1 MAKGSNFLKAVV
13 GIGAA
18 AAAVLLT
25 RKDSREKLKNEYDK
39 YKENPE
45 SYKQNAKDLASQI
58 ASNAASQIA
67 SNASETF
74 NEVKENP
81 KEYAEKVKQD
91 PKGFVKEQKE
101 RFSNGNQ
108 DASAPTLDD
117 AKQSDEPRHNI
128 RIVTDED
135 LKNNENKSSDNDTK

>member
-1 MAKGSNFLKAVV
+1 MAKSGNLLRAVV

-25 RKDSREKLKNEYDK
+25 RKDSRDKLKNEYDK

-58 ASNAASQIA
+58 ASNASQ
-67 SNASETF
+67 TF
-74 NEVKENP
+74 NEVKQDP
-81 KEYAEKVKQD
+81 KGYADKVKQD
-91 PKGFVKEQKE
+91 PKAFVQEQKE
-101 RFSNGNQ
+101 RFSNNNQ
-108 DASAPTLDD
+108 DAAAPTLDD
-117 AKQSDEPRHNI
+117 AKQSDEPQHNI

-135 LKNNENKSSDNDTK
+135 LKQNGNESSNQNQSNKDNK

>member
-13 GIGAA
+13 GIGAAA

-45 SYKQNAKDLASQI
+45 SYKQNAKDL
-58 ASNAASQIA
+58 ASQIA

>member
-58 ASNAASQIA
+58 ASNG
-67 SNASETF
+67 SETF

-101 RFSNGNQ
+101 HFSNGNQ

>member
-45 SYKQNAKDLASQI
+45 SYKQNAKDL
-58 ASNAASQIA
+58 ASQIA

-135 LKNNENKSSDNDTK
+135 LKNNENKFSDNDTK

>member
-45 SYKQNAKDLASQI
+45 SYKQNAKDL
-58 ASNAASQIA
+58 ASQIA

>member
-58 ASNAASQIA
+58 ASNG
-67 SNASETF
+67 SETF